1 MEGLYC
7 EVTLFQ
13 MIPELALLREPFAVK
28 CCVVLLLH
36 CTFVLPWC
44 YRVTLS
50 SAFRRRAQCSEEVSQ
65 GALARAGVSRAL
77 QGQPSF
83 PCHGRM
89 VCGCPLGLWHPAIH
103 PALFLPSPQTT
114 TVCTL
119 IKRSSAEPVFAPW
132 SLPSEGHSVP
142 TPGVSPHRA
151 LR

>member
-50 SAFRRRAQCSEEVSQ
+50 SAFRRRAQCSEEVPQ
-65 GALARAGVSRAL
+65 GAPARAGLSRAL
-77 QGQPSF
+77 QSPPFRAMAGWCVAVPWAYGTLPSILLCF
-83 PCHGRM
+83 FLLPKPPQCAPSSRE
-89 VCGCPLGLWHPAIH
+89 VLQN
-103 PALFLPSPQTT
+103 LFLHHG
-114 TVCTL
+114 
-119 IKRSSAEPVFAPW
+119 A
-132 SLPSEGHSVP
+132 SLRRG
-142 TPGVSPHRA
+142 TVSPLPGSHPTE
-151 LR
+151 L

>member
-50 SAFRRRAQCSEEVSQ
+50 SAFRRRAQCSEEVPQ
-65 GALARAGVSRAL
+65 GAPARAGLSRAL

-119 IKRSSAEPVFAPW
+119 IKRSSAEPVLHHGA
-132 SLPSEGHSVP
+132 SLRRGA
-142 TPGVSPHRA
+142 VSPLTGSHPTE
-151 LR
+151 L